1 MAIKK
6 NARSSNAV
14 VNAPKKGSI
23 QVTKVNLGQ
32 SIDMPMTAKAGRSKQ
47 KAMQSKNIKMK

>member
-6 NARSSNAV
+6 NAKSSNAV
-14 VNAPKKGSI
+14 VNAPKRGSI

-32 SIDMPMTAKAGRSKQ
+32 SVAMPMTGKAGRAKQ
-47 KAMQSKNIKMK
+47 KGMQAKNIKMK